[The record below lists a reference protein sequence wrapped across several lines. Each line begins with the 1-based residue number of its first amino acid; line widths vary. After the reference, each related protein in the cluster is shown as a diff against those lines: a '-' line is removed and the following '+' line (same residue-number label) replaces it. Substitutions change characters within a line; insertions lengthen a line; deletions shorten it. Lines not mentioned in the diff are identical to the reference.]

1 MTIRKSHADYLEAI
15 YVLQG
20 RSGLVRSVD
29 VARHL
34 GFSKA
39 SVCTMLSVLIERGYI
54 EKSDAPP
61 YALAL
66 TETGSRIAAEVY
78 ERHCWFRDELVRAG
92 VDGGTAEREA
102 CELEHAI
109 SAESFSLLRRAQEDR
124 RSPGPNA

>member
-15 YVLQG
+15 HVLQG

-29 VARHL
+29 VARYL

-39 SVCTMLSVLIERGYI
+39 SVCTMLAALIGLGYI
-54 EKSDAPP
+54 EKGETPP
-61 YALAL
+61 FALSL
-66 TETGSRIAAEVY
+66 TETGARIAAEFY
-78 ERHCWFRDELVRAG
+78 ERHCWFRDELIRAG

-109 SAESFSLLRRAQEDR
+109 SAESFSLLRRAQENR
-124 RSPGPNA
+124 QGCVHGG